1 MNMGVIIL
9 ETDINIKVRNFLKEY
24 KLDEIT
30 SENVKE
36 YFNNINET
44 NQYGGLL
51 HATVQNKF
59 PEDKTLKFIDTLLQC
74 GVDVNL
80 KGASTG
86 YSFIHLALYGYT
98 KNEEDYSYSTEFIIK
113 LISLAKKYNF
123 DVNIKDNDGDS
134 IIHTALASE
143 TYTGDTS
150 VLIDT
155 LGNEYDLQ
163 CKDNNGNNIYEALII
178 YKKEA
183 EKDKNK
189 IWYDRLSKEEKII
202 KSYVEKNNEV
212 AKEDVQTSEENL
224 VQEETDNQD
233 IQRIEEVIE
242 DKDQLTKTS
251 LEADDNIQI
260 EETEDSQLNDMSQQ
274 ENKRDNEETFNHLKT
289 NIEAL
294 LPNITIE
301 YLLEDYMTVLNYKN
315 MLTNYLNKQ
324 NLNIKEKS
332 SIRLLANKLDLLLK
346 EIINNYLNVII
357 ESQDRKNVERLKK
370 ILIEFSYED
379 ELQLL
384 NEIISDSAKEQEIT
398 LNDINEC
405 KTLNDLNS
413 LKEEIE
419 MITNEGIKLNLLDE
433 LNKKEILFVEQI
445 ESIKA
450 KINLINGLKDMNIII
465 ENKEQETAMFDELD
479 YPNITIDELT
489 SLKAKLSELIE
500 KNKSNF
506 LDLLGKKMEEL
517 FSLASSGTN
526 SGLLSDE
533 EIWSFIDSK
542 LNDKKQGEKVRIYHN
557 ETK

>member
-1 MNMGVIIL
+1 MNMGVIFL
-9 ETDINIKVRNFLKEY
+9 RTDINIKVNDFLRKNVLNGITKESIKKNFK
-24 KLDEIT
+24 D
-30 SENVKE
+30 
-36 YFNNINET
+36 INAT
-44 NQYGGLL
+44 NQFGGLL
-51 HATVQNKF
+51 HAAIYYKF
-59 PEDKTLKFIDTLLQC
+59 SEDKALKFIDILLQC
-74 GVDVNL
+74 GIDVNL
-80 KGASTG
+80 KGESTG

-98 KNEEDYSYSTEFIIK
+98 ENEEDYSYSTEFIIK
-113 LISLAKKYNF
+113 LITLAKKYNF

-134 IIHTALASE
+134 LIHTALASE
-143 TYTGDTS
+143 TYTGDTA

-155 LGNEYDLQ
+155 LGDKYDLQ
-163 CKDNNGNNIYEALII
+163 CKDNNGNNIYEALIA

-183 EKDKNK
+183 EQDKNK
-189 IWYDRLSKEEKII
+189 IWYDRLSKEEKVI
-202 KSYVEKNNEV
+202 KSYIEKNNEV
-212 AKEDVQTSEENL
+212 AKEEVQTPEENL
-224 VQEETDNQD
+224 VQEETNNQE
-233 IQRIEEVIE
+233 IQRIEEVIADE
-242 DKDQLTKTS
+242 DQLPKTY

-260 EETEDSQLNDMSQQ
+260 EETEDSRLNDASHQ
-274 ENKRDNEETFNHLKT
+274 ENKRDNEETFNYLKT

-315 MLTNYLNKQ
+315 MLPIYLNKQ

-370 ILIEFSYED
+370 ILIEFGYED

-384 NEIISDSAKEQEIT
+384 NEIISESTKEQEIT

-413 LKEEIE
+413 LKEKIK
-419 MITNEGIKLNLLDE
+419 MITNEDIKSNLLEE
-433 LNKKEILFVEQI
+433 LNQKEILFIEQI

-450 KINLINGLKDMNIII
+450 KINLINDLKDMNII
-465 ENKEQETAMFDELD
+465 KEKKGQETDMFDGLN

-489 SLKAKLSELIE
+489 ALETKLIELIE
-500 KNKSNF
+500 KNKSAIF
-506 LDLLGKKMEEL
+506 KTIDSKIAELLTI
-517 FSLASSGTN
+517 ASSGAN

-542 LNDKKQGEKVRIYHN
+542 LNEKKQGEKVRTY
-557 ETK
+557 

>member
-1 MNMGVIIL
+1 MR
-9 ETDINIKVRNFLKEY
+9 TDINLKVNDFLRGIELNGITKENIKKNFK
-24 KLDEIT
+24 D
-30 SENVKE
+30 
-36 YFNNINET
+36 INAT
-44 NQYGGLL
+44 NQFGGLL
-51 HATVQNKF
+51 HAAVQNKF
-59 PEDKTLKFIDTLLQC
+59 SEDKALKFIDTLLQC

-80 KGASTG
+80 KGRSTG

-98 KNEEDYSYSTEFIIK
+98 KNGKDYSYSTEFIIK
-113 LISLAKKYNF
+113 LITLAKKYNF

-155 LGNEYDLQ
+155 LGDEYDLL
-163 CKDNNGNNIYEALII
+163 CKDNNGNNIYEALIA

-183 EKDKNK
+183 EQDKNK
-189 IWYDRLSKEEKII
+189 IWHDRLSKEEEII
-202 KSYVEKNNEV
+202 KSYIEKNNEV
-212 AKEDVQTSEENL
+212 AKEEVQTPEENL
-224 VQEETDNQD
+224 VLEETDNQD

-242 DKDQLTKTS
+242 DEDQLPKTS
-251 LEADDNIQI
+251 LEDDDNIQI

-274 ENKRDNEETFNHLKT
+274 ENKRDNEETFNYLKT

-315 MLTNYLNKQ
+315 MLSTYLNKQ

-346 EIINNYLNVII
+346 ELINNYLNIII

-370 ILIEFSYED
+370 ILIEFGYED

-384 NEIISDSAKEQEIT
+384 NEIISESAKEQEIT

-413 LKEEIE
+413 LKEKIE
-419 MITNEGIKLNLLDE
+419 MITNEDIKPNLLEE
-433 LNKKEILFVEQI
+433 LNKKEILFVELI

-465 ENKEQETAMFDELD
+465 ENKEQETDMFDGLN

-489 SLKAKLSELIE
+489 ALETKLIELIE
-500 KNKSNF
+500 KNKSAIF
-506 LDLLGKKMEEL
+506 KTIDSKIAELLTI
-517 FSLASSGTN
+517 ASSGAN

-542 LNDKKQGEKVRIYHN
+542 LNEKKQGEKVRTY
-557 ETK
+557 

>member
-1 MNMGVIIL
+1 MR
-9 ETDINIKVRNFLKEY
+9 TDINLKVNDFLRGIELNGITKENIKKNFK
-24 KLDEIT
+24 D
-30 SENVKE
+30 
-36 YFNNINET
+36 INAT
-44 NQYGGLL
+44 NQFGGLL
-51 HATVQNKF
+51 HAAIYYKF
-59 PEDKTLKFIDTLLQC
+59 SEDKALKFIDILLQC
-74 GVDVNL
+74 GIDVNL

-98 KNEEDYSYSTEFIIK
+98 KNGEDYSYSTEFIIK
-113 LISLAKKYNF
+113 LITLAKKYNF

-134 IIHTALASE
+134 LIHTALASE
-143 TYTGDTS
+143 IYTGDTA

-155 LGNEYDLQ
+155 LGDKYDLQ
-163 CKDNNGNNIYEALII
+163 CKDNNGNNIYEALIK

-315 MLTNYLNKQ
+315 MLSTYLNKQ

-370 ILIEFSYED
+370 ILIEFGYED

-384 NEIISDSAKEQEIT
+384 NEIISESAKEQEIT

-413 LKEEIE
+413 LKEKIE
-419 MITNEGIKLNLLDE
+419 MITNEDIKPNLLEE
-433 LNKKEILFVEQI
+433 LNKKEILFVELI

-465 ENKEQETAMFDELD
+465 ENKEQETDMFDGLN

-489 SLKAKLSELIE
+489 ALETKLIELIE
-500 KNKSNF
+500 KNKSAIF
-506 LDLLGKKMEEL
+506 KTIDSKIAELLTI
-517 FSLASSGTN
+517 ASSGAN

-542 LNDKKQGEKVRIYHN
+542 LNEKKQGEKVRTY
-557 ETK
+557 

>member
-1 MNMGVIIL
+1 MNMGVIFL
-9 ETDINIKVRNFLKEY
+9 RTDINIKVNDFLRKNVLNGITKESIKKNFK
-24 KLDEIT
+24 D
-30 SENVKE
+30 
-36 YFNNINET
+36 INAT
-44 NQYGGLL
+44 NQFGGLL
-51 HATVQNKF
+51 HAAIYYKF
-59 PEDKTLKFIDTLLQC
+59 SEDKALKFIDILLQC
-74 GVDVNL
+74 GIDVNL
-80 KGASTG
+80 KGESTG

-98 KNEEDYSYSTEFIIK
+98 ENEEDYSYSTEFIIK
-113 LISLAKKYNF
+113 LITLAKKYNF

-134 IIHTALASE
+134 LIHTALASE
-143 TYTGDTS
+143 TYTGDTA

-155 LGNEYDLQ
+155 LGDKYDLQ
-163 CKDNNGNNIYEALII
+163 CKDNNGNNIYEALIA

-183 EKDKNK
+183 EQDKNK
-189 IWYDRLSKEEKII
+189 IWYDRLSKEEKVI
-202 KSYVEKNNEV
+202 KSYIEKNNEV
-212 AKEDVQTSEENL
+212 AKEEVQTPEENL
-224 VQEETDNQD
+224 VQEETNNQE
-233 IQRIEEVIE
+233 IQRIEEVIADE
-242 DKDQLTKTS
+242 DQLPKTY

-260 EETEDSQLNDMSQQ
+260 EETEDSRLNDASHQ
-274 ENKRDNEETFNHLKT
+274 ENKRDNEETFNYLKT

-315 MLTNYLNKQ
+315 MLPIYLNKQ

-370 ILIEFSYED
+370 ILIEFGYED

-384 NEIISDSAKEQEIT
+384 NEIISESAKEQEIT

-413 LKEEIE
+413 LKEKIE
-419 MITNEGIKLNLLDE
+419 MITNEDIKLSLLDE

-450 KINLINGLKDMNIII
+450 KINLINGLKDMNIIK
-465 ENKEQETAMFDELD
+465 ENKEQETDMFDGLN

-489 SLKAKLSELIE
+489 ALETKLIELIE
-500 KNKSNF
+500 KNKSAIF
-506 LDLLGKKMEEL
+506 KTIDSKIAELLTI
-517 FSLASSGTN
+517 ASSGAN

-542 LNDKKQGEKVRIYHN
+542 LNEKKQGEKVRTY
-557 ETK
+557 

>member
-1 MNMGVIIL
+1 MNMGVIFL
-9 ETDINIKVRNFLKEY
+9 RTDINIKVNDFLRKNVLNGITKESIKKNFK
-24 KLDEIT
+24 D
-30 SENVKE
+30 
-36 YFNNINET
+36 INAT

-51 HATVQNKF
+51 HAAVQNKF

-98 KNEEDYSYSTEFIIK
+98 KNGEDYSYSTEFIIK
-113 LISLAKKYNF
+113 LISLARKYNF

-134 IIHTALASE
+134 LIHTALASE

-155 LGNEYDLQ
+155 LGDEYNLQ
-163 CKDNNGNNIYEALII
+163 CKDNNGNNIYEALIK

-189 IWYDRLSKEEKII
+189 IWYDRLSKEEKVI
-202 KSYVEKNNEV
+202 KSYIEKNNEV
-212 AKEDVQTSEENL
+212 AKEEVQTPEENL
-224 VQEETDNQD
+224 VQEETNNQE
-233 IQRIEEVIE
+233 IQRIEEVIADE
-242 DKDQLTKTS
+242 DQLPKTY
-251 LEADDNIQI
+251 LEADDTLQTD
-260 EETEDSQLNDMSQQ
+260 EPKDSKLNDKSQQ
-274 ENKRDNEETFNHLKT
+274 ENKRDNEETFNYLKT

-315 MLTNYLNKQ
+315 VLPTYLNKQ

-346 EIINNYLNVII
+346 ELINNYLNIII
-357 ESQDRKNVERLKK
+357 ESQDIKNVERLKK
-370 ILIEFSYED
+370 ILIEFGYED

-384 NEIISDSAKEQEIT
+384 NEIISESTKEQEIT

-413 LKEEIE
+413 LKEKIK
-419 MITNEGIKLNLLDE
+419 MITNEDIKSNLLEE
-433 LNKKEILFVEQI
+433 LNQKEILFIEQI

-450 KINLINGLKDMNIII
+450 KINLINDLKDMNII
-465 ENKEQETAMFDELD
+465 KEKKGQEIDSFNELD
-479 YPNITIDELT
+479 SANITIDEMNI
-489 SLKAKLSELIE
+489 LKTKLAHLIE
-500 KNKSNF
+500 KTKSTF
-506 LDLLGKKMEEL
+506 FKIIDSKIDELLNL
-517 FSLASSGTN
+517 VSSGTE

-533 EIWSFIDSK
+533 EIWEFIDSK
-542 LNDKKQGEKVRIYHN
+542 LNDKKQGEKVRIHQNAN
-557 ETK
+557 E

>member
-1 MNMGVIIL
+1 MNMGVIFL
-9 ETDINIKVRNFLKEY
+9 RTDINIKVNDFLRKNGLNVITKENI
-24 KLDEIT
+24 K
-30 SENVKE
+30 K
-36 YFNNINET
+36 YFKNINAT
-44 NQYGGLL
+44 NRYGGLL
-51 HATVQNKF
+51 HAAVQNKF

-98 KNEEDYSYSTEFIIK
+98 KNGEDYSYSTEFIIN
-113 LISLAKKYNF
+113 LITLARKYNF

-134 IIHTALASE
+134 LIHTALASE

-155 LGNEYDLQ
+155 LGDEYNLQ
-163 CKDNNGNNIYEALII
+163 CKDNNGNNIYEALIA

-183 EKDKNK
+183 EQDKNK

-233 IQRIEEVIE
+233 IQRIEEVIG

-260 EETEDSQLNDMSQQ
+260 EETEDSRLNDASHQ
-274 ENKRDNEETFNHLKT
+274 ENKRDNEETFNYLKT

-315 MLTNYLNKQ
+315 MLSTYLNKQ

-370 ILIEFSYED
+370 ILIEFGYED

-384 NEIISDSAKEQEIT
+384 NEIISESAKEQEIT

-413 LKEEIE
+413 LKEKIE
-419 MITNEGIKLNLLDE
+419 MITNEDIKLSLLDE

-465 ENKEQETAMFDELD
+465 ENKEQETDMFDGLN

-489 SLKAKLSELIE
+489 ALETKLIELIE
-500 KNKSNF
+500 KNKSAIF
-506 LDLLGKKMEEL
+506 KTIDSKIAELLTI
-517 FSLASSGTN
+517 ASSGAN

-542 LNDKKQGEKVRIYHN
+542 LNEKKQGEKVRTY
-557 ETK
+557 

>member
-1 MNMGVIIL
+1 M
-9 ETDINIKVRNFLKEY
+9 ETDINIKVNNFLK
-24 KLDEIT
+24 KNGLNVIT
-30 SENVKE
+30 KENIKK
-36 YFNNINET
+36 YFKNINAT
-44 NQYGGLL
+44 NRYGGLL
-51 HATVQNKF
+51 HAAVQNKF

-98 KNEEDYSYSTEFIIK
+98 KNGEDYSYSTEFIIN
-113 LISLAKKYNF
+113 LITLARKYNF

-134 IIHTALASE
+134 LIHTALASE

-155 LGNEYDLQ
+155 LGDEYNLQ
-163 CKDNNGNNIYEALII
+163 CKDNNGNNIYEALIA

-183 EKDKNK
+183 EQDKNK

-260 EETEDSQLNDMSQQ
+260 EETEDSRLNDASHQ
-274 ENKRDNEETFNHLKT
+274 ENKRDNEETFNYLKT

-315 MLTNYLNKQ
+315 MLSTYLNKQ

-370 ILIEFSYED
+370 ILIEFGYED

-384 NEIISDSAKEQEIT
+384 NEIISESAKEQEIT

-413 LKEEIE
+413 LKEKIE
-419 MITNEGIKLNLLDE
+419 MITNEDIKLSLLDE

-465 ENKEQETAMFDELD
+465 ENKEQETDMFDGLN

-489 SLKAKLSELIE
+489 ALETKLIELIE
-500 KNKSNF
+500 KNKSAIF
-506 LDLLGKKMEEL
+506 KTIDSKIAELLTI
-517 FSLASSGTN
+517 ASSGAN

-542 LNDKKQGEKVRIYHN
+542 LNEKKQGEKVRTY
-557 ETK
+557 